1 MFCVLCAVFSVQ
13 CLGTA
18 YSVQCTVYSVQ
29 CAVCICLC
37 LVCRFECLVQVE
49 DGVFEYAEL
58 HEAGGYTTLVRE
70 REKRE
75 RISLQVNTRR

>member
-1 MFCVLCAVFSVQ
+1 MKCA
-13 CLGTA
+13 
-18 YSVQCTVYSVQ
+18 VYSVHCSVEFAVQ
-29 CAVCICLC
+29 CA
-37 LVCRFECLVQVE
+37 VQVE

-75 RISLQVNTRR
+75 RLSLQVNANR